1 MNKKLKIAY
10 FAMMAICGII
20 CIADI
25 VIAKWMAAVFMGT
38 TVLWLF
44 NTYRLVSTNCDCIA
58 ELNRLSKELSES
70 HKREHSDKQEF
81 NKMRQRAEDAERKL
95 KELQDNTPA
104 RGKDGRYIKREH

>member
-1 MNKKLKIAY
+1 MNKKLKFAY
-10 FAMMAICGII
+10 FVMMAICGII

-25 VIAKWMAAVFMGT
+25 VFAKWMAAVFMGT

-70 HKREHSDKQEF
+70 HKSENIAKQEF
-81 NKMRQRAEDAERKL
+81 EKMRQRAEDAEKKY
-95 KELQDNTPA
+95 KELLDDTPT
-104 RGKDGRYIKREH
+104 RDKKGRFAKR